1 MAATPSPQYN
11 EWVPGVEID
20 HVGAAR
26 THLAS
31 VLSEASLNPS
41 SVEMTVVE
49 ALAVLLGPVALSF
62 QRAPAA
68 IVEHFMGL
76 YSLRR
81 FEGRRAVGKARFRVS
96 GGTPMVSIPS
106 GTQIRYNVDDYA
118 GSLDFITTEDIV
130 ILTQESLEG
139 EAWIEATEYGTAYN
153 GVPAGATLDTVNY
166 MMQVSAVEVAVTTRA
181 GENRETDLSFE
192 ERSRAMLSRQTSAIV
207 YADQF
212 EAATLTR
219 EEVGRAFAVN
229 NWDAGTATSKTGHV
243 TVAVTDTTGQVLTPD
258 QKDEIQHELQS
269 QVLASLV
276 VHVVNPAYTTVNL
289 SVTVEA
295 KPGTNHAEVQAGV
308 DAELKRRLDPMRWDW
323 WNTITN
329 IDIASWIDD
338 VAGVARVVGVPAGIT
353 LAGVAPLPL
362 PGTFNI
368 TVNGATR

>member
-1 MAATPSPQYN
+1 MAAIPSPQYP

-26 THLAS
+26 AHLISA
-31 VLSEASLNPS
+31 LPEASLNPS
-41 SVEMTVVE
+41 SVEMTVIE
-49 ALAVLLGPVALSF
+49 SLAVLLGPVALSF

-81 FEGRRAVGKARFRVS
+81 FEGRKAVGKARFRVTS
-96 GGTPMVSIPS
+96 GASMVAIPS
-106 GTQIRYNVDDYA
+106 GTPLRFTVDDYA
-118 GSLDFITTEDIV
+118 GSLDFYTTEDIV

-139 EAWIEATEYGTAYN
+139 EAWIEAAEAGTAYN
-153 GVPAGATLDTVNY
+153 GVPAGASLDTVNY
-166 MMQVSAVEVAVTTRA
+166 MLQVSSVQVSVATRA
-181 GENRETDLSFE
+181 GENRESDLSFE

-229 NWDAGTATSKTGHV
+229 NWDAATATTKTGHV
-243 TVAVTDTTGQVLTPD
+243 SVAVTDTTGQVLPLAARE
-258 QKDEIQHELQS
+258 EIKHDLQS

-276 VHVVNPAYTTVNL
+276 VHVINPAYTTVNL
-289 SVTVEA
+289 DVTVEA
-295 KPGTNHAEVQAGV
+295 APGTNHAEVQAAV
-308 DAELKRRLDPMRWDW
+308 IAELRRRLDPMRWDW

-329 IDIASWIDD
+329 IDIASWVDD
-338 VAGVARVVGVPAGIT
+338 VTGVARVVTVPVGLT
-353 LAGVAPLPL
+353 LGGVAPLPL
-362 PGTFNI
+362 PGVFNI
-368 TVNGATR
+368 TVNGASR

>member
-1 MAATPSPQYN
+1 MAATPTPQYP

-20 HVGAAR
+20 HVGASRA
-26 THLAS
+26 HLAS
-31 VLSEASLNPS
+31 VLPEASLNPS
-41 SVEMTVVE
+41 SVEMTLLE
-49 ALAVLLGPVALSF
+49 AMAVLLGPVALSF

-81 FEGRRAVGKARFRVS
+81 FEGRRAVGKARFRVTS
-96 GGTPMVSIPS
+96 GTGMVSIPS
-106 GTQIRYNVDDYA
+106 GTPLRYNVDDYA
-118 GSLDFITTEDIV
+118 GSLDFYTTEDIV

-139 EAWIEATEYGTAYN
+139 EAWIEAAEFGTAYN
-153 GVPAGATLDTVNY
+153 GVPANAPLDTVNY
-166 MMQVSAVEVAVTTRA
+166 MMQVSSVEVAVATRA

-229 NWDAGTATSKTGHV
+229 NWDAATATTKTGHV
-243 TVAVTDTTGQVLTPD
+243 TVAVTDTTGQVLNPD
-258 QKDEIQHELQS
+258 AKDEIQQDLQS

-276 VHVVNPAYTTVNL
+276 VHVIDPTYTTVNL
-289 SVTVEA
+289 DVTVEA

-338 VAGVARVVGVPAGIT
+338 VAGVARVVTVPTGVT
-353 LAGVAPLPL
+353 LTGVAPLPL